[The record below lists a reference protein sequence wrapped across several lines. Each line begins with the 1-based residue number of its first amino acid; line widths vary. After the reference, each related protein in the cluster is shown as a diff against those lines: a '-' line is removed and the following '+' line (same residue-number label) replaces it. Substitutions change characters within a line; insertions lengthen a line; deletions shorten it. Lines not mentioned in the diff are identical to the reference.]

1 MQLGDLEVLATLG
14 MGGFGRV
21 ELVRVKNSVNA
32 AACSSS
38 RLKAQILAALSCHYT
53 VVQHKKTTV
62 QYCYP
67 HGSVTGSHG
76 MNLLVFLYC
85 TIML

>member
-21 ELVRVKNSVNA
+21 ELVRVKNFVNA

-38 RLKAQILAALSCHYT
+38 RL
-53 VVQHKKTTV
+53 
-62 QYCYP
+62 
-67 HGSVTGSHG
+67 
-76 MNLLVFLYC
+76 
-85 TIML
+85 